1 MSCQVL
7 EGEVTRTRLTVI
19 NILMVFIV
27 LMVTWMY
34 ASIRAYE
41 IVQFKYVQFIVS
53 HLYLGK
59 TLTLMLMTLMS
70 I

>member
-7 EGEVTRTRLTVI
+7 EGEVTRTRLMVI
-19 NILMVFIV
+19 NILIVFIM
-27 LMVTWMY
+27 LMVTWIY

-41 IVQFKYVQFIVS
+41 IVRFKYVQFIVS
-53 HLYLGK
+53 HLYLDK